1 MAFDRDLPDELMS
14 GGGAA
19 PEFEESEALLT
30 ALGDAIAAKRAEAIK
45 ARLESGIED
54 VWLAAEKAY
63 LCMDEAN
70 QGDFKNARWAKPV
83 SMDGPLTSSV
93 QRSDDT
99 RSTAF
104 VRMSARYVDAG
115 TSRVSEILL
124 PIGDK
129 AFSFGPTPVPELVAS
144 LDDQTQL
151 QQHPV
156 TGEPG
161 PVVRPAMPGE
171 EPAAD
176 GTVPAT
182 AGDLAKVTLDQAK
195 EAAEKAEK
203 RIYDWMVE
211 CNYPAEARKIVFDS
225 ARIGVG
231 VLKGPYPDMSRAQAM
246 TKVEGGVKV
255 SMVRKVKPVVRWVDP
270 WNFFP
275 AKGCGEDIHS
285 GDYVVERD
293 FLTERKLKE
302 LKRQKNADG
311 TEIFLADQIDKVI
324 KEGPGKCNAEGQN
337 PSHQV
342 SDKTYEVWYFTGTVT
357 RRDMEAAKAI
367 GLDDGQNPDEDVY
380 AIITLVNSTVIRVNI
395 NPLDTGR
402 FPYHV
407 KPWSRRAGHWA
418 GVGICEQVAMPQRM
432 VNAATRALLNNAGL
446 SSGVQIVID
455 QLKIV
460 PADGKWIITPNKL
473 WLTSEGN
480 TVDDVAKAFRA
491 IEFPNQTDALM
502 AIIQYA
508 FKLAE
513 EATNIPLITQGQTG
527 PTTPDTFGATEL
539 QNNNANTFLRAQGYG
554 FDDCITE
561 PMVHQFYEYLLL
573 DPSVPD
579 DEKGDFQ
586 INARGSIAM
595 VEKAIQ
601 EVFYVTLLGVSKD
614 PAFGVNPEKVMEE
627 ILKGKRIDAR
637 KVQYT
642 DDEKKA
648 MREAPPPE
656 DPRITAAKIQA
667 QTSVE
672 VAKGRDAVTIRKS
685 ELDVD
690 RDTKFEEAL
699 NERARIAQLGK
710 EQELALKRELE
721 VFKENNK
728 LKTELDKIKA
738 ELAKTQMELAM
749 QAKLAAASNA
759 AKQVADTDMEPVG
772 RAPTGEAFQA

>member
-1 MAFDRDLPDELMS
+1 MALDRDLPDELLAE
-14 GGGAA
+14 GADA
-19 PEFEESEALLT
+19 SEADSPEARLE
-30 ALGDAIAAKRAEAIK
+30 ALGIVIAGKRDEAVK
-45 ARLESGIED
+45 ARSESGIES
-54 VWLAAEKAY
+54 VWMAAEEAY

-70 QGDFKNARWAKPV
+70 RSDFKNAKWAKPV
-83 SMDGPLTSSV
+83 SMEGPLTKDTPK
-93 QRSDDT
+93 SDET
-99 RSTAF
+99 RSTAY

-115 TSRVSEILL
+115 ASRVSEILL
-124 PIGDK
+124 PINDK
-129 AFSFGPTPVPELVAS
+129 AFSFGPTPVPDLVAKVGDVAP
-144 LDDQTQL
+144 LMQEGKQVYRPL
-151 QQHPV
+151 AE
-156 TGEPG
+156 GEQPREG
-161 PVVRPAMPGE
+161 AVNGMVLA
-171 EPAAD
+171 
-176 GTVPAT
+176 TV
-182 AGDLAKVTLDQAK
+182 GDMAKVTMDKAT
-195 EAAEKAEK
+195 EAAEKAET

-211 CNYPAEARKIVFDS
+211 CNYPAEARKIVFDA

-311 TEIFLADQIDKVI
+311 APIFLADQIDKVI

-367 GLDDGQNPDEDVY
+367 GLDDGQDPDEDMY
-380 AIITLVNSTVIRVNI
+380 AVITLVNSTVIRVNI

-446 SSGVQIVID
+446 SSGVQIIVD

-460 PADGKWIITPNKL
+460 PADGKWVITPNKI
-473 WLTSEGN
+473 WYTANGD

-539 QNNNANTFLRAQGYG
+539 QNNNANTFLRSQGYG

-601 EVFYVTLLGVSKD
+601 EIFYVSLLGISKD

-637 KVQYT
+637 RVQYT
-642 DDEKKA
+642 EEEKQK

-656 DPRITAAKIQA
+656 DPAITAAKIRAASAEKVA
-667 QTSVE
+667 QG
-672 VAKGRDAVTIRKS
+672 KDAVTLQKAK
-685 ELDVD
+685 LDTD
-690 RDTKFEEAL
+690 RDTAYEQALTQRAIVAEEGKGR
-699 NERARIAQLGK
+699 ELG
-710 EQELALKRELE
+710 LKRELE
-721 VFKENNK
+721 I
-728 LKTELDKIKA
+728 LKMTNAAKIELDKVKA
-738 ELAKTQMELAM
+738 QLAETRMELAVQRELAQM
-749 QAKLAAASNA
+749 TAKAQ
-759 AKQVADTDMEPVG
+759 QVADTDMEPVG
-772 RAPTGEAFQA
+772 RAEPGKAFQQ

>member
-1 MAFDRDLPDELMS
+1 MALDRDLPDELLAE
-14 GGGAA
+14 GEDA
-19 PEFEESEALLT
+19 SEADSPEARLE
-30 ALGDAIAAKRAEAIK
+30 ALGIVIAGKRDEAVK
-45 ARLESGIED
+45 ARSESGIES
-54 VWLAAEKAY
+54 VWMAAEEAY

-70 QGDFKNARWAKPV
+70 RSDFKNAKWAKPV
-83 SMDGPLTSSV
+83 SMEGPLTKDTPK
-93 QRSDDT
+93 SDET
-99 RSTAF
+99 RSTAY

-115 TSRVSEILL
+115 ASRVSEILL
-124 PIGDK
+124 PINDK
-129 AFSFGPTPVPELVAS
+129 AFSFGPTPVPDLVAKVGDVAP
-144 LDDQTQL
+144 LMQEGKQVYRPL
-151 QQHPV
+151 AE
-156 TGEPG
+156 GEQPREG
-161 PVVRPAMPGE
+161 MVNGM
-171 EPAAD
+171 
-176 GTVPAT
+176 VPAT
-182 AGDLAKVTLDQAK
+182 VGDMAKVTMGQAT
-195 EAAEKAEK
+195 EAAEKAET

-357 RRDMEAAKAI
+357 RRDMEAAQAI
-367 GLDDGQNPDEDVY
+367 GLEDGQNPDEDMY
-380 AIITLVNSTVIRVNI
+380 AVITLVNSTVIRVNI

-460 PADGKWIITPNKL
+460 PADGKWVITPNKI
-473 WLTSEGN
+473 WYTANGD

-539 QNNNANTFLRAQGYG
+539 QNNNANTFLRSQGYG

-601 EVFYVTLLGVSKD
+601 EIFYVSLLGISKD

-637 KVQYT
+637 RVQYT
-642 DDEKKA
+642 EEEKQK

-656 DPRITAAKIQA
+656 DPAITAAKIRAASAEKVA
-667 QTSVE
+667 QG
-672 VAKGRDAVTIRKS
+672 KDAVTLQKAK
-685 ELDVD
+685 LDTD
-690 RDTKFEEAL
+690 RDTAYENALTQRAVVAEEGKGR
-699 NERARIAQLGK
+699 ELG
-710 EQELALKRELE
+710 LKRELE
-721 VFKENNK
+721 I
-728 LKTELDKIKA
+728 LKMTNAAKIELDKVKA
-738 ELAKTQMELAM
+738 QLAETQMELAM
-749 QAKLAAASNA
+749 QRELAQMTAKAQ
-759 AKQVADTDMEPVG
+759 QVADTDMEPVG
-772 RAPTGEAFQA
+772 RAEPGKAFQQ

>member
-1 MAFDRDLPDELMS
+1 MALDRDLPDELLAE
-14 GGGAA
+14 GEDA
-19 PEFEESEALLT
+19 SEADSPEARLE
-30 ALGDAIAAKRAEAIK
+30 ALGIVIAGKRDEAVR
-45 ARLESGIED
+45 ARSESGIES
-54 VWLAAEKAY
+54 VWMAAEEAY

-70 QGDFKNARWAKPV
+70 RSDFKNAKWAKPV
-83 SMDGPLTSSV
+83 SMEGPLTKDTPK
-93 QRSDDT
+93 SDET
-99 RSTAF
+99 RSTAY

-115 TSRVSEILL
+115 ASRVSEILL
-124 PIGDK
+124 PINDK
-129 AFSFGPTPVPELVAS
+129 AFSFGPTPVPDLVAKVGDVAP
-144 LDDQTQL
+144 LMQEGKQVYRPL
-151 QQHPV
+151 AE
-156 TGEPG
+156 GEQPREG
-161 PVVRPAMPGE
+161 MVNGM
-171 EPAAD
+171 
-176 GTVPAT
+176 VPAT
-182 AGDLAKVTLDQAK
+182 VGDMAKVTMDQAT
-195 EAAEKAEK
+195 EAAEKAET

-460 PADGKWIITPNKL
+460 PADGKWVITPNKL
-473 WLTSEGN
+473 WYTANGD
-480 TVDDVAKAFRA
+480 TVEDVAKAFRA

-601 EVFYVTLLGVSKD
+601 EIFYVSLLGISKD

-637 KVQYT
+637 RVQYT
-642 DDEKKA
+642 EEEKQK

-656 DPRITAAKIQA
+656 DPRITAAKIA
-667 QTSVE
+667 SETAKE

-685 ELDVD
+685 ELDTD
-690 RDTKFEEAL
+690 RDRAYEEAL
-699 NERARIAQLGK
+699 TQRAIVAEEGKGRELG
-710 EQELALKRELE
+710 LKRELE
-721 VFKENNK
+721 I
-728 LKTELDKIKA
+728 LKMTNAAKIELDKVKA
-738 ELAKTQMELAM
+738 QLAETQMELAVQRELAQM
-749 QAKLAAASNA
+749 TAKAQ
-759 AKQVADTDMEPVG
+759 QVADTDMEPVG
-772 RAPTGEAFQA
+772 RAEPGKAFQQ